1 MIFNKM
7 VVSRTGR
14 RIPLQPPA
22 NFAAKAGNG
31 QVTLTW
37 TDPENE
43 TSGGTTYATWDY
55 TRIVRKTGS
64 SPADEN
70 DGELVVESSQKNQYQ
85 TTGFVDDG
93 LVNDTQYFYGAFACS
108 TDGVWSEGAFANSTP
123 MAGTPLGELAEGT
136 LIKIQENGALV
147 EFYVA
152 KQNYE
157 EGLNG
162 AGRALCVR
170 KDVFDYRRWNDTEV
184 NTWANSSMLSW
195 LNSGYKMILGTN
207 VQKMIATTTYR
218 YTPGNGDK
226 SVTTRADA
234 VFLMSLTEL
243 GKSAL
248 YVNTEGSA
256 LPIAAILQTIPK
268 PGPNQDGQ
276 WTRSPNTQY
285 NSAAVNLGYTG
296 LVSTN
301 KYVTTDHYASR
312 PCFTLP
318 ATALVDQDLNLIETS
333 SAALEVAA

>member
-14 RIPLQPPA
+14 RIPLQPPT

-31 QVTLTW
+31 QVTMTW

-108 TDGVWSEGAFANSTP
+108 TDGVWSEGAFANATP
-123 MAGTPLGELAEGT
+123 MVGTPLGSLVEGT
-136 LIKIQENGALV
+136 LIKILENGAPV
-147 EFYVA
+147 EFYVS

-157 EGLNG
+157 PGLNG
-162 AGRALCVR
+162 DGRTLMVR
-170 KDVFDYRRWNDTEV
+170 KDCYDNRFWNDSNYNYWPGSTIY
-184 NTWANSSMLSW
+184 SW
-195 LNSGYKMILGTN
+195 LNGSYKSLFSSAVQNLIGSTSYYYTN
-207 VQKMIATTTYR
+207 SVKSFSLSTTTSSVFMISLFEAGLD
-218 YTPGNGDK
+218 PGGAAN
-226 SVTTRADA
+226 
-234 VFLMSLTEL
+234 
-243 GKSAL
+243 
-248 YVNTEGSA
+248 NEGEI
-256 LPIAAILQTIPK
+256 LPIAEQLKIAYLSGSPCS
-268 PGPNQDGQ
+268 Q
-276 WTRSPNTQY
+276 WTRTP
-285 NSAAVNLGYTG
+285 YTG
-296 LVSTN
+296 SVAQSYSIGTN
-301 KYVTTDHYASR
+301 GYQLAMACTTSYGSR

-333 SAALEVAA
+333 SATQEVAV

>member
-14 RIPLQPPA
+14 RIPLQPPT

-108 TDGVWSEGAFANSTP
+108 TDGVWSEGAFVNATP
-123 MAGTPLGELAEGT
+123 MAGTPIGELAEGT
-136 LIKIQENGALV
+136 LITITENGAPV

-152 KQNYE
+152 GHDYQSD
-157 EGLNG
+157 LNG
-162 AGRALCVR
+162 NGRTLMVR
-170 KDVFDYRRWNDTEV
+170 KDCYDNRFWNDSNYNYWLGSTIY
-184 NTWANSSMLSW
+184 SW
-195 LNSGYKMILGTN
+195 LNGSYKSLFSSAVQNLIGSTSYYYTN
-207 VQKMIATTTYR
+207 SANSFSLLTTTS
-218 YTPGNGDK
+218 
-226 SVTTRADA
+226 SVFMISAYEAD
-234 VFLMSLTEL
+234 SDL
-243 GKSAL
+243 GGAS
-248 YVNTEGSA
+248 NDEGEI
-256 LPIAAILQTIPK
+256 LPIAEQLKIAYLNGSPCS
-268 PGPNQDGQ
+268 Q
-276 WTRSPNTQY
+276 WTRSP
-285 NSAAVNLGYTG
+285 YTG
-296 LVSTN
+296 STAQAIYISTN
-301 KYVTTDHYASR
+301 GSASGSACVFSQGSR

-318 ATALVDQDLNLIETS
+318 STALVDQDLNLIETS

>member
-1 MIFNKM
+1 MIFNKV

-108 TDGVWSEGAFANSTP
+108 TDGVWSEGAFVNATP
-123 MAGTPLGELAEGT
+123 MAGTPLGSLVEGT
-136 LIKIQENGALV
+136 LIKILENGAPV
-147 EFYVA
+147 EFYVT

-162 AGRALCVR
+162 PGRVLCVR
-170 KDVFDYRRWNDTEV
+170 KDCHSNGQWNSDQSGSYKSSVINLWLNQDYKQLFSENVQSLIGST
-184 NTWANSSMLSW
+184 TFYSGTNSSTYTASIFLLS
-195 LNSGYKMILGTN
+195 SE
-207 VQKMIATTTYR
+207 
-218 YTPGNGDK
+218 
-226 SVTTRADA
+226 
-234 VFLMSLTEL
+234 EL
-243 GKSAL
+243 GYDTDTL
-248 YVNTEGSA
+248 TNEGTL
-256 LPIAAILQTIPK
+256 LPIANTLKTAKWQGSAVFWWQRSYGIRDNRMAGTF
-268 PGPNQDGQ
+268 NQVGVGGYGYKD
-276 WTRSPNTQY
+276 
-285 NSAAVNLGYTG
+285 SAY
-296 LVSTN
+296 SR
-301 KYVTTDHYASR
+301 R

-333 SAALEVAA
+333 SAVLEVAA